1 MVNNFSRS
9 QRTKISKII
18 RFPFPPR
25 PYPREFLKLF
35 DFHFPPGHIL
45 HSVLNRS
52 TIKVSYRCLPNMGAQ
67 VARHNSKVLRN
78 SKEVMTRPPPSCNC
92 QKSKVENCPLPGACN
107 QDGVVYQSTITSRS
121 QESYIGLAKN
131 FKKRFRKHRD
141 TMKEKKTE
149 GNTTLSNHYWKE
161 VEAGGDP
168 KVTWKVLESNIPTY
182 NPVTKICKLC
192 IRQYCT

>member
-1 MVNNFSRS
+1 
-9 QRTKISKII
+9 
-18 RFPFPPR
+18 
-25 PYPREFLKLF
+25 
-35 DFHFPPGHIL
+35 
-45 HSVLNRS
+45 
-52 TIKVSYRCLPNMGAQ
+52 MGAQ

-92 QKSKVENCPLPGACN
+92 QKSKVDNCPLPGACN
-107 QDGVVYQSTITSRS
+107 QDGVVYQANIASRS

-192 IRQYCT
+192 IREKYNIVLNPHLGTLNSRQEMFAHCRHMRFELIVEPPD